1 MIGYAVGKA
10 GFGQGICFWSQT
22 LTGPADRW
30 WEGLHQP
37 RGEPPWKGI
46 LKRSFVSEPAIRL
59 QLFVPVSPRA
69 GGLSI
74 DRVGKPE
81 AQRLQIQ
88 EAKYIVP
95 ET

>member
-1 MIGYAVGKA
+1 ME
-10 GFGQGICFWSQT
+10 
-22 LTGPADRW
+22 
-30 WEGLHQP
+30 EGM
-37 RGEPPWKGI
+37 

-69 GGLSI
+69 GGLSV
-74 DRVGKPE
+74 DRAEKSE
-81 AQRLQIQ
+81 TQRLQIQ

>member
-1 MIGYAVGKA
+1 MGLARASVSGVRLL
-10 GFGQGICFWSQT
+10 QNQR
-22 LTGPADRW
+22 TGGGRAPPA
-30 WEGLHQP
+30 
-37 RGEPPWKGI
+37 PWRASLEEGI

-69 GGLSI
+69 GGLSV
-74 DRVGKPE
+74 DRAGKPE
-81 AQRLQIQ
+81 MQRLQIQ